1 MISPAELL
9 ASADALVIA
18 AAERVK
24 PEEAE
29 DTRSHAERVLAR
41 YDSIDADLVAKGF
54 PATSPWWRG
63 QIGRWYTSGCRQF
76 VPRCGRRGGKSS
88 SLSRLAVVHALE
100 YDLTLI
106 PPGDVGTVAI
116 ISTDRSEALGRLR
129 TIEAILDALGVA
141 WKPCKAPIVGIELVD
156 RRIVFRVFTASIAGV
171 SGFTAIFILCD
182 EVAKWRDS
190 DTGVNPA
197 TEVLASVRP
206 TMATQADAKI
216 VLSSSPLGRLDAHY
230 DAYETG
236 DNDFQLVA
244 HAETW
249 IANPTVT
256 EAETRK
262 LEPDES
268 TWMREY
274 AAIPQAEAEFGLLTE
289 FLVDRMSRPL
299 DVGDIPR
306 ADGHFYVATMDPA
319 TRGNAW
325 TLTIGTLGLDGKKR
339 VVMHRERRG
348 TKADPLS
355 PEAVFKEWAPDIK
368 AYGINVIHTDQWSV
382 DSLRD
387 NARHAGLMLTE
398 VPWSAGTKAEA
409 FEALLKDAQA
419 DKLEVPLDANI
430 RQDLLGARKLLTRNG
445 VTYVLS
451 TVKGRHSDFAPTL
464 AMLFFHTR
472 FPAKAPPK
480 TLTTQEEADKSK
492 AAFLNGLAKERRRAE
507 RHGRL
512 PPTHRRP
519 PGH

>member
-1 MISPAELL
+1 VTPAELL
-9 ASADALVIA
+9 AATDALLTA
-18 AAERVK
+18 GEERVLVEGG
-24 PEEAE
+24 PRG
-29 DTRSHAERVLAR
+29 THAERVLAR
-41 YDSIDADLVAKGF
+41 FDAVDEELVAKGF

-100 YDLTLI
+100 YDQSLI

-116 ISTDRSEALGRLR
+116 VSTDRGEALGRLR

-197 TEVLASVRP
+197 SEVLASVRP
-206 TMATQADAKI
+206 TMATQRDARI
-216 VLSSSPLGRLDAHY
+216 VLSSSPMGRLDAHY
-230 DAYETG
+230 DAYEEG
-236 DNDFQLVA
+236 DTDFQIVA

-256 EAETRK
+256 EEETHK

-274 AAIPQAEAEFGLLTE
+274 AAIPQAEAEMSLLTE
-289 FLVDRMSRPL
+289 FLVDRMTRPL
-299 DVGDIPR
+299 DLGDLPR
-306 ADGHFYVATMDPA
+306 EPGHYYVATMDPA

-325 TLTIGTLGLDGKKR
+325 TLTVGTLGVDGKKR
-339 VVMHRERRG
+339 VVMRREKRG
-348 TKADPLS
+348 TKAEPLS
-355 PEAVFKEWAPDIK
+355 PKAVFAEWAPDIK
-368 AYGINVIHTDQWSV
+368 KYGINVIHTDQWSV

-387 NARHAGLMLTE
+387 NARDAGLMLTE
-398 VPWSAGTKAEA
+398 VPWTAGTKAEA
-409 FEALLKDAQA
+409 YEAMLKEAQA
-419 DKLEVPLDANI
+419 DELEVPLDANI
-430 RQDLLGARKLLTRNG
+430 RQDLLGVRKLLTRNG
-445 VTYVLS
+445 VIYVLV
-451 TVKGRHSDFAPTL
+451 TVKGRHSDYAPTL
-464 AMLFFHTR
+464 AMLFMHTR
-472 FPAKAPPK
+472 IRAKAQPK
-480 TLTTQEEADKSK
+480 PTTTDEQHAKDK
-492 AAFLNGLAKERRRAE
+492 AAFLAGLSRERERAQKQ
-507 RHGRL
+507 GRM
-512 PPTHRRP
+512 PPTHRRLP
-519 PGH
+519 R